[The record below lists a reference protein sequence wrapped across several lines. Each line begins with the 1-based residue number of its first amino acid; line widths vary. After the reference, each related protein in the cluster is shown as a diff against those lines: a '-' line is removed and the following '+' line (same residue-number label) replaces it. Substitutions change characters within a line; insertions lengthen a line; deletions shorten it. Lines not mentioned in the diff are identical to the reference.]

1 MKLGRIVT
9 ASLIFFFTQFTLDA
23 QVQFQLDLDA
33 DTKIYT
39 VSMLPQVTW
48 EPPYNRT
55 ATAQITV
62 KAPTGLFTMK
72 EFMSLTPNV
81 EWIMNSRVDSP
92 AEAPGYDYLSFTLVT
107 SGLEPLEFVKGT
119 PTKLFCFTNS
129 TNCTGMI
136 SLMDNATDAF
146 LPPNSRNI
154 NVGNSIGVHGAK
166 GEAYTGNV
174 SNKAFACDYGIKP
187 PTQLVVTDSK
197 KEETVE
203 PQTVKETLEAY
214 TDIFPNPTNQQ
225 LNIKF
230 SWDKT
235 AGEKSILLF
244 NNLGKQ
250 VQLYEEKV
258 LLGDNH
264 LTFDIAALP
273 SGIYNVFLMEKGERI
288 VLGKVMKVQ

>member
-1 MKLGRIVT
+1 MKLGQIVT
-9 ASLIFFFTQFTLDA
+9 ASLILVFTQFTLDA

-48 EPPYNRT
+48 EPPFNRT

-62 KAPTGLFTMK
+62 KAPAGLFTM
-72 EFMSLTPNV
+72 EDFRSLTPNV
-81 EWIMNSRVDSP
+81 EWNMNSRIDSP
-92 AEAPGYDYLSFTLVT
+92 AEAPAYDYLSFTLVT
-107 SGLEPLEFVKGT
+107 SGLEPMEFVKGK
-119 PTKLFCFTNS
+119 PTKLFCFKNATTCS
-129 TNCTGMI
+129 GMV
-136 SLMDNATDAF
+136 SLMDNKTDAF

-154 NVGNSIGVHGAK
+154 NVGNSIGVHGAR

-174 SNKAFACDYGIKP
+174 SDKAFACDYGIT
-187 PTQLVVTDSK
+187 PTQLVVTDTK
-197 KEETVE
+197 KEEVVE
-203 PQTVKETLEAY
+203 SQAIAETIEAY
-214 TDIFPNPTNQQ
+214 TDIFPNPTNQL
-225 LNIKF
+225 LNVKF

-235 AGEKSILLF
+235 VGEKEVLLY
-244 NNLGKQ
+244 NNLGKL

-258 LLGDNH
+258 LHGDNH

-273 SGIYNVFLMEKGERI
+273 SGIYNVFLIEKGERI